1 MADAGADIAFR
12 SIAALGRDYR
22 RGALSPTAVVEAC
35 LQRIDRDDGPLNAIV
50 STLAE
55 SARAGA
61 ATAEKELAAGRDRGP
76 LHGIPVGIK
85 DLVDIAGT
93 VTGFGSDPVFAAPA
107 TRDAAMVAHLREAGA
122 VLIAKTNLLEFAYG
136 AVNPRVG
143 QTNNPWTP
151 AAPRAAPAA
160 ARLRP
165 SPPASATRP
174 WGPIPGVRS
183 ASPAAYC
190 GAVGLKPTYGLV
202 PLAGV
207 SMLSWSLD
215 HAGPIARSCAD
226 AAALL
231 GGLTGTSV
239 DASPASLRGLR
250 FGLIAALRDYDATT
264 PGVRA
269 GMDSACAVLRD
280 AGAAIEEVEIE
291 ALSESAEAL
300 LHVLLPEAGADSEAA
315 PSKPCGRIG
324 RADACAAGA
333 RLRAAGHRSRSRAAV
348 PGASSANASS
358 TASTASTRCSR
369 PVCRGRRRPRTPP
382 STPPRAMARCCA
394 ARRPTSAACRASSS
408 PAGGGGRHALEPSAH
423 RTTRFDERLLQIG
436 AALEPAFL
444 LGPPPGYGSSLSAAE
459 GLGVESGTGP
469 RSPTASSALAGSP
482 MPRPSIR

>member
-1 MADAGADIAFR
+1 MADAGAGIAFR

-35 LQRIDRDDGPLNAIV
+35 LQRIDRDDGQLNAIV

-55 SARAGA
+55 SARADA
-61 ATAEKELAAGRDRGP
+61 ARAEEELAAGRDLGP

-107 TRDAAMVAHLREAGA
+107 TRDAAMVVHLREAGA

-136 AVNPRVG
+136 AVNPRIG
-143 QTNNPWTP
+143 QTNNPWDT
-151 AAPRAAPAA
+151 ARTAGGSSGGSAA
-160 ARLRP
+160 AVAAGLCYAAVGTDTGGSIR
-165 SPPASATRP
+165 
-174 WGPIPGVRS
+174 I
-183 ASPAAYC
+183 PAAYC

-226 AAALL
+226 AAAFL

-300 LHVLLPEAGADSEAA
+300 LHVLLPEASVILGRLLDSHADALAEQTRAQLEFGFALPATAHVRAQQFRRFLGERFLDCLDRFDALLSPGVPWEAPAEDPAIDGAEGYGEMLCSA
-315 PSKPCGRIG
+315 PTNLCGLPSLVLPCGRGEDGMPVSLQLIG
-324 RADACAAGA
+324 
-333 RLRAAGHRSRSRAAV
+333 
-348 PGASSANASS
+348 
-358 TASTASTRCSR
+358 
-369 PVCRGRRRPRTPP
+369 
-382 STPPRAMARCCA
+382 
-394 ARRPTSAACRASSS
+394 S
-408 PAGGGGRHALEPSAH
+408 PDS
-423 RTTRFDERLLQIG
+423 DERLLQIG

-459 GLGVESGTGP
+459 GLG
-469 RSPTASSALAGSP
+469 
-482 MPRPSIR
+482 

>member
-1 MADAGADIAFR
+1 MADADADIAFR

-35 LQRIDRDDGPLNAIV
+35 LQRIDRDDGQLNAIV

-61 ATAEKELAAGRDRGP
+61 AMAEKELAAGRDRGP

-107 TRDAAMVAHLREAGA
+107 TRDAAMVAHLRAAGA

-143 QTNNPWTP
+143 QTNNPWDTG
-151 AAPRAAPAA
+151 RTRG
-160 ARLRP
+160 RLQRRLGCVRRRRP
-165 SPPASATRP
+165 LLRGRGDRYRGSIR
-174 WGPIPGVRS
+174 I
-183 ASPAAYC
+183 PAAYC

-226 AAALL
+226 AAAFL

-280 AGAAIEEVEIE
+280 AGAAVEEVEIE

-300 LHVLLPEAGADSEAA
+300 LHVLLPEASVILRSA
-315 PSKPCGRIG
+315 PR
-324 RADACAAGA
+324 
-333 RLRAAGHRSRSRAAV
+333 
-348 PGASSANASS
+348 
-358 TASTASTRCSR
+358 
-369 PVCRGRRRPRTPP
+369 
-382 STPPRAMARCCA
+382 
-394 ARRPTSAACRASSS
+394 
-408 PAGGGGRHALEPSAH
+408 
-423 RTTRFDERLLQIG
+423 
-436 AALEPAFL
+436 
-444 LGPPPGYGSSLSAAE
+444 
-459 GLGVESGTGP
+459 
-469 RSPTASSALAGSP
+469 
-482 MPRPSIR
+482 